1 MVIGSA
7 EFPADVVR
15 AVLERAHPGD
25 TQARGQVQR
34 ADADLDKVIVADFQ
48 RKSGSNSGAVQRDV
62 IDQDLPPRALGRVDL
77 SKRSDG
83 NNRLAMAAAALAAE
97 RPERLFVDRSL
108 LQHSHDL
115 YIQYRLTPVQIE
127 PPSYVLAFDWPGR
140 YIPPLVFI
148 VACRHA

>member
-1 MVIGSA
+1 
-7 EFPADVVR
+7 
-15 AVLERAHPGD
+15 
-25 TQARGQVQR
+25 
-34 ADADLDKVIVADFQ
+34 FQ
-48 RKSGSNSGAVQRDV
+48 RESGSNSGAVQRDV

-127 PPSYVLAFDWPGR
+127 PPSYVLSFEGFGR
-140 YIPPLVFI
+140 YIRPKSAIMGGRGSRRAALAKAARRGPRPPHLPPLVFI
-148 VACRHA
+148 GACRGATRL